1 MAVVSAAVCLAVTWR
16 RYRWL
21 PAFAFLV
28 LSLLQRYLT
37 HGIHLVAHRV
47 GPPGFLHGTYPSGGS
62 ERTVVFFGLIA
73 YFLWREFSGRRV
85 TAIWAGAAV
94 AALAFNEGY
103 SRLYLG
109 MHWTT
114 DVLSGWFYGI
124 LLLALFILATRVVMG
139 PARRPEELLAGD
151 PAVVRAAGNT
161 VPQPVGPAAQRPAC
175 PGVRHA
181 AAEAGGGTAARPEAG
196 LGRPPVSG
204 APERWPLVSVILPT
218 RGRPGPV
225 RAAISS
231 VVGQTYPG
239 PIECLVVH
247 DQEPP
252 DPALASLGTVEHR
265 VKVIT
270 NQRTPGL
277 AGARNSGLD
286 EATGGFIATCDD
298 DDVWHPAKLQ
308 AQIARLLD
316 QPDLLVV
323 GSGIRLMLPDG
334 RIITCPARAERI
346 SQQLLL
352 RNRVRELHSSTLAM
366 RRDAFA
372 KAGLYDEKIPN
383 GYAEDYDW
391 ILRAARVGRIGAV
404 LTPLADIT
412 KDSGSWWPG
421 NAAVTVAGLEYLLA
435 KHPEIAASPR
445 GSRPPARAD
454 RLLPVP
460 ARRAG
465 RALRYAAARV
475 GRWPGSPH
483 GYLALAHIATGVD
496 RKHVL
501 RAARLVGRGL
511 A

>member
-1 MAVVSAAVCLAVTWR
+1 M
-16 RYRWL
+16 
-21 PAFAFLV
+21 
-28 LSLLQRYLT
+28 
-37 HGIHLVAHRV
+37 
-47 GPPGFLHGTYPSGGS
+47 
-62 ERTVVFFGLIA
+62 
-73 YFLWREFSGRRV
+73 
-85 TAIWAGAAV
+85 
-94 AALAFNEGY
+94 
-103 SRLYLG
+103 
-109 MHWTT
+109 
-114 DVLSGWFYGI
+114 
-124 LLLALFILATRVVMG
+124 
-139 PARRPEELLAGD
+139 
-151 PAVVRAAGNT
+151 
-161 VPQPVGPAAQRPAC
+161 
-175 PGVRHA
+175 
-181 AAEAGGGTAARPEAG
+181 
-196 LGRPPVSG
+196 SG
-204 APERWPLVSVILPT
+204 APERWPLVSVVLPT

-231 VVGQTYPG
+231 VVGQTYSG

-252 DPALASLGTVEHR
+252 DPALAGLGTADHR

-286 EATGGFIATCDD
+286 EATGGFVATCDD

-421 NAAVTVAGLEYLLA
+421 NAAITVAGPGIPA
-435 KHPEIAASPR
+435 GQAPGDRGIPPR
-445 GSRPPARAD
+445 ARPPARAD

-465 RALRYAAARV
+465 PGPAVRGSRPRPVAGIAARIS
-475 GRWPGSPH
+475 GAG
-483 GYLALAHIATGVD
+483 AHRHRRGPQTCAA
-496 RKHVL
+496 R
-501 RAARLVGRGL
+501 RAAGRPGPGL
-511 A
+511 RSPAREKETRRGSS

>member
-1 MAVVSAAVCLAVTWR
+1 
-16 RYRWL
+16 
-21 PAFAFLV
+21 
-28 LSLLQRYLT
+28 
-37 HGIHLVAHRV
+37 
-47 GPPGFLHGTYPSGGS
+47 
-62 ERTVVFFGLIA
+62 
-73 YFLWREFSGRRV
+73 
-85 TAIWAGAAV
+85 
-94 AALAFNEGY
+94 
-103 SRLYLG
+103 
-109 MHWTT
+109 
-114 DVLSGWFYGI
+114 
-124 LLLALFILATRVVMG
+124 
-139 PARRPEELLAGD
+139 
-151 PAVVRAAGNT
+151 
-161 VPQPVGPAAQRPAC
+161 
-175 PGVRHA
+175 
-181 AAEAGGGTAARPEAG
+181 
-196 LGRPPVSG
+196 VSG
-204 APERWPLVSVILPT
+204 APERWPLVSVIVPT
-218 RGRPGPV
+218 RGRPDLV
-225 RAAISS
+225 RATISS
-231 VVGQTYPG
+231 VVDQAYPG
-239 PIECLVVH
+239 RIECLVVH

-252 DPALASLGTVEHR
+252 DPGLASLGSGGHQVR
-265 VKVIT
+265 VIG

-277 AGARNSGLD
+277 AGARNSGLA
-286 EATGGFIATCDD
+286 EAAGSFIATCDD

-366 RRDAFA
+366 RRDVFA

-412 KDSGSWWPG
+412 KDSGSWYPG

-435 KHPEIAASPR
+435 KHPEIAESPR
-445 GSRPPARAD
+445 GHA
-454 RLLPVP
+454 RLLGQI
-460 ARRAG
+460 AFSRSLLGQRG
-465 RALRYAAARV
+465 RALRYAASAIA
-475 GRWPGSPH
+475 RWPVSPH

-501 RAARLVGRGL
+501 RVARLVGRGL